1 MQIEM
6 TPSQQNAYEELLH
19 KTRQVNRRP
28 KYLLLGGAQTGKSF
42 LLQQLAGEHGFRYCN
57 FTRDYLAEF
66 MNERW
71 MEGVAFYH
79 LEGFLRQKFSTLEDQ
94 VLILDE
100 VDSVLMLISHG
111 DEYRQVQLIK
121 QFLALDHA
129 VPYILA
135 SAIFNESTMQRVARE
150 NPERVVRLYFLN
162 QDKKHIQQKYFDN
175 IGIFNFNHI
184 VNLRQMLGK

>member
-19 KTRQVNRRP
+19 KTQQVNRRP

-42 LLQQLAGEHGFRYCN
+42 LLQQLARDHGFRYCN

-66 MNERW
+66 VNDRW
-71 MEGVAFYH
+71 MEGIAFH
-79 LEGFLRQKFSTLEDQ
+79 HWESFLRQKFTLEDQ

-129 VPYILA
+129 TPYILA

-150 NPERVVRLYFLN
+150 NPDRVVRLNFLN
-162 QDKKHIQQKYFDN
+162 QDKKHIQEKYFDN